1 MAAIHESV
9 ETLDAE
15 CGGAAAQAVGSLH
28 QIVVY
33 RDHRSRAGEGQTES
47 PSTLNEVETC
57 ACEYVGALRY
67 GVEFG
72 ARRARKR
79 LQLLPRSWSQRPSA
93 DPAPLMLSE
102 QSEAGG
108 FQPAL

>member
-9 ETLDAE
+9 EALDAE

-33 RDHRSRAGEGQTES
+33 RDHRSRAGES

-93 DPAPLMLSE
+93 DPAPLL
-102 QSEAGG
+102 
-108 FQPAL
+108 

>member
-1 MAAIHESV
+1 MRRRS
-9 ETLDAE
+9 
-15 CGGAAAQAVGSLH
+15 GAGSWV

-33 RDHRSRAGEGQTES
+33 RDHRSRAGKGQTES
-47 PSTLNEVETC
+47 LFTLNEVETC

-67 GVEFG
+67 GVELG

-93 DPAPLMLSE
+93 DPALLMLSE
-102 QSEAGG
+102 QSETGVL
-108 FQPAL
+108 QPALWWLGAGTAYPPAR